1 MDKKKQEARILMAE
15 YKAAKMRE
23 NGLTQGVLA
32 DELGVTQGL
41 VTQWMNA
48 YARIPDTTL
57 LLLAERLGFDPLK
70 VRPELAEK
78 YALAKR
84 VLTNEDQVDSLRELL
99 EQLTDDELAQVEL
112 LTEMLIARRERTSKT

>member
-84 VLTNEDQVDSLRELL
+84 VLTNEDQVDSLRVLL

>member
-1 MDKKKQEARILMAE
+1 MAE